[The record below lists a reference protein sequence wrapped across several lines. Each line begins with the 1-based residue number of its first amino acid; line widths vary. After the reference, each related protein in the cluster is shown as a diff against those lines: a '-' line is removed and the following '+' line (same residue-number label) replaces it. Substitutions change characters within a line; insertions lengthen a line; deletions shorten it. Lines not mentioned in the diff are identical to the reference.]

1 MRIPPFLVGFAP
13 GARQAAP
20 GGSGR
25 GGQVELTTTQVSLI
39 AAVIALAAPAIT
51 YRASARLD
59 RDRWV
64 RERRAETYID
74 ALAVLGRVAAHVAE
88 PDKRPDPFDAVP
100 GDQWRQFQARVEA
113 FASTAVIA
121 LRDSLLTA
129 LERYRSAMAAA
140 AAAATGA
147 EDAAVHRKEADGH
160 RADVRTLYADLIS
173 LVREELKQGGDPW
186 WRRIGSRPGSR
197 TRTRTS

>member
-1 MRIPPFLVGFAP
+1 
-13 GARQAAP
+13 
-20 GGSGR
+20 
-25 GGQVELTTTQVSLI
+25 VELTTTQVSLI
-39 AAVIALAAPAIT
+39 AALIALAAPAIT

-74 ALAVLGRVAAHVAE
+74 ALAVLGRIAAYVTE
-88 PDKRPDPFDAVP
+88 PDTRPDPFEAVP

-113 FASTAVIA
+113 FASTEVIA

-129 LERYRSAMAAA
+129 WERYRTATAAA
-140 AAAATGA
+140 AAAGNA

-160 RADVRTLYADLIS
+160 RAEVRTRYADLIS
-173 LVREELKQGGDPW
+173 VVREELKQDGDPW
-186 WRRIGSRPGSR
+186 WRRIGARSGSR
-197 TRTRTS
+197 GRTG